1 MSAPGR
7 DGGRKGLREPVP
19 ALALVIVP
27 AAIRRSKAVGH
38 SKRALVSAKRLLSMV
53 SSQIVKS
60 ALNSPRV
67 AAVGATKSHSAVL
80 P

>member
-27 AAIRRSKAVGH
+27 AAIALLPTDKA
-38 SKRALVSAKRLLSMV
+38 KAK
-53 SSQIVKS
+53 
-60 ALNSPRV
+60 
-67 AAVGATKSHSAVL
+67 G
-80 P
+80 